1 MMSASECVQDLL
13 QQIAAGVG
21 VDTRVELQDD
31 AERARLARQI
41 SLQRV
46 RGAVARAGRPKED
59 KT

>member
-46 RGAVARAGRPKED
+46 RGAVARAGRPKGD